1 MIDMN
6 TLETYDALKKVNFT
20 EEQSRE
26 LVRFFGKTIEA
37 DPASKRELSE
47 TELRLQSE
55 IEGTRLEIKNVEM
68 KLSKEIEGTR
78 LEIKNVEMKLSKEI
92 EGIRLEIKTAEMKLS
107 KEIEGT
113 RLEIKNA
120 EMKLSK
126 EIEGTRLEIKE
137 LDIRGREA
145 ESRIIQTISDSK
157 VEILKWVAG
166 MLIANTGL
174 IVALSKLLK

>member
-26 LVRFFGKTIEA
+26 LVRFFGKTLEA
-37 DPASKRELSE
+37 DPASKRDLSETELRLLKEIRELDVKLTEIPASSKRDLSE
-47 TELRLQSE
+47 TELRLQ
-55 IEGTRLEIKNVEM
+55 
-68 KLSKEIEGTR
+68 
-78 LEIKNVEMKLSKEI
+78 KEI
-92 EGIRLEIKTAEMKLS
+92 EGI
-107 KEIEGT
+107 
-113 RLEIKNA
+113 
-120 EMKLSK
+120 
-126 EIEGTRLEIKE
+126 RLEIKE

-145 ESRIIQTISDSK
+145 DSRIIQTISDSK

>member
-26 LVRFFGKTIEA
+26 LVRFFGKTLEA
-37 DPASKRELSE
+37 DSASRRDLSE
-47 TELRLQSE
+47 TELRLQKE
-55 IEGTRLEIKNVEM
+55 IAEIRKETEEIRKETEGIRLEIQDVRLEIQDVRLEIKNVEM

-78 LEIKNVEMKLSKEI
+78 LEIKNVE
-92 EGIRLEIKTAEMKLS
+92 
-107 KEIEGT
+107 
-113 RLEIKNA
+113 
-120 EMKLSK
+120 
-126 EIEGTRLEIKE
+126 
-137 LDIRGREA
+137 
-145 ESRIIQTISDSK
+145 SRILETVSSSK

-174 IVALSKLLK
+174 IVALSRILK

>member
-6 TLETYDALKKVNFT
+6 TLETYEKLKEMHFS
-20 EEQSRE
+20 EEQSKGLAR
-26 LVRFFGKTIEA
+26 LFGKYFESE
-37 DPASKRELSE
+37 PASKRDLSE
-47 TELRLQSE
+47 TELRLQKEIRELDLQLTEIPASSKRDLSE
-55 IEGTRLEIKNVEM
+55 TELRLQ
-68 KLSKEIEGTR
+68 KEIEGIRLETQDIR

-92 EGIRLEIKTAEMKLS
+92 EGIRLEIQDV
-107 KEIEGT
+107 
-113 RLEIKNA
+113 
-120 EMKLSK
+120 
-126 EIEGTRLEIKE
+126 RLEIKE

-145 ESRIIQTISDSK
+145 DGRIIQTISDSK

>member
-26 LVRFFGKTIEA
+26 LVRFFGKTLEA
-37 DPASKRELSE
+37 DSASRRDLSE
-47 TELRLQSE
+47 TELRLQKE
-55 IEGTRLEIKNVEM
+55 IAEIRKETEGIRLEIQDVRLEIQDVRLEIKNVEM

-78 LEIKNVEMKLSKEI
+78 LEIKNVE
-92 EGIRLEIKTAEMKLS
+92 
-107 KEIEGT
+107 
-113 RLEIKNA
+113 
-120 EMKLSK
+120 
-126 EIEGTRLEIKE
+126 
-137 LDIRGREA
+137 
-145 ESRIIQTISDSK
+145 SRILETVSSSK

-174 IVALSKLLK
+174 IVALSRILK